1 MLLRR
6 PGEEPE
12 GSLSKRGKRERE
24 RMNVGGSEVGAK
36 GKGEGCG
43 CRDVSVEMRR
53 EE

>member
-24 RMNVGGSEVGAK
+24 DECGRESEVGAK